1 MVHLHYILLWHSE
14 VLISRSFAK
23 NKKTTVLL
31 MRRGIQICKN
41 LSAVLSA
48 LRTIIDWIFYKLDDR
63 RTFWSPSSS
72 TCQLSIA
79 PIGIRRSKGRAKSR
93 NTFIDNWVCDQIIR
107 GSRMGWFKKRA
118 DFLLWDGWNPS
129 QRCEEASKNVAGA
142 VHSGS
147 KLWNPRIQQIDV
159 YLFPMISEASDCA
172 SKRMSAA
179 SSAAQTNEWAV
190 GGNEQVG
197 EWSCNL
203 RVDL

>member
-31 MRRGIQICKN
+31 MRKGIQICKN

-72 TCQLSIA
+72 STCQLIIA
-79 PIGIRRSKGRAKSR
+79 PIGTRRSKGRAKSR

-107 GSRMGWFKKRA
+107 GSRVGWFKTRA
-118 DFLLWDGWNPS
+118 DFLLWNGWERFFGKDGLGRIGRKRN
-129 QRCEEASKNVAGA
+129 ENVMRVISSGA
-142 VHSGS
+142 E
-147 KLWNPRIQQIDV
+147 N
-159 YLFPMISEASDCA
+159 MM
-172 SKRMSAA
+172 RMH
-179 SSAAQTNEWAV
+179 
-190 GGNEQVG
+190 
-197 EWSCNL
+197 WSLCSTL
-203 RVDL
+203 